1 MIFLYKG
8 GKMKKALL
16 LIAIIGLMMPVMAES
31 ATTQTRQFV
40 PITEAMDKARIQ
52 READIRAGK
61 ATLQEQR
68 TEIQNKV
75 DAQKEA
81 YEKQQAEYA
90 KKRAEFKKQNEAKKQ
105 QIKKSIDSSIQRVN
119 MNADYEYRVSDTVYI
134 DQDNAGTPKRIRD
147 DNAIDFTQLKN
158 YVNGKEIEAE

>member
-1 MIFLYKG
+1 
-8 GKMKKALL
+8 MKKALL
-16 LIAIIGLMMPVMAES
+16 LIAIIGLMMPAMAE
-31 ATTQTRQFV
+31 TVQTRQFV
-40 PITEAMDKARIQ
+40 PITEAMDKAKLQ

-61 ATLQEQR
+61 ATLEQQR

-75 DAQKEA
+75 DAQKAA

-90 KKRAEFKKQNEAKKQ
+90 QKRAEFKKQNDAKKQ
-105 QIKKSIDSSIQRVN
+105 QIKKSIDSSVQRIN
-119 MNADYEYRVSDTVYI
+119 MNADYEYRVSDTVYV

-147 DNAIDFTQLKN
+147 DNALDFTQLKN